1 MSNQCECVFLL
12 SYAVHH
18 HSPHIRKKCS
28 SACPSH
34 CPVLEEFQVP
44 ASPCSELLVTNSVP
58 PDVQINEIQCFI
70 GSAEA
75 KISIIDDQIAQMQY
89 TLDRLGSQRVQLQ
102 NLVQSHRSVV
112 STMRRLPTDILGE
125 IFSQLLSA
133 SRPPVHSPEALSHLV
148 GVCKRWRTIALASPL
163 LW

>member
-1 MSNQCECVFLL
+1 
-12 SYAVHH
+12 
-18 HSPHIRKKCS
+18 
-28 SACPSH
+28 
-34 CPVLEEFQVP
+34 
-44 ASPCSELLVTNSVP
+44 SPCSELLVTNSVP
-58 PDVQINEIQCFI
+58 SGSQINEIQCFI

-75 KISIIDDQIAQMQY
+75 NISIIDDQIAQMQRI
-89 TLDRLGSQRVQLQ
+89 LDRLGSQRVQLQ

-125 IFSQLLSA
+125 IFSQYLSA
-133 SRPPVHSPEALSHLV
+133 SRSPFHSESPEALSHLV